1 MSVNL
6 TIKADKNLRGHGIM
20 RKNKLKNLWAS
31 GKPSI
36 NGWMSISSA
45 FGAEVMANQGYDSLT
60 IDIQHGVIDY
70 SGAVN
75 MLQAMAA
82 YPVTPLV
89 RVSWLEPGLIMK
101 VLDAGAYGLICPMIN
116 TREQAEKFVSLSHY
130 PPIGSRSFGP
140 TRALYSYGKNY
151 HKEANDEVV
160 CLAMIETSQAMT
172 NLSDIVSTPG
182 LDGVYIGPS
191 DLSLGIGN
199 GKYPPGFDREEPE
212 MIEAIQA
219 ILRSAKKSGLIAGL
233 HCGSPEYAA
242 KAIRWGFDMVTIGS
256 DARLLAS
263 AANKIVSTAREI
275 IDGKSVVSNSNPSN
289 NFGY

>member
-1 MSVNL
+1 
-6 TIKADKNLRGHGIM
+6 M

-130 PPIGSRSFGP
+130 PPIGNRSFGP

-172 NLSDIVSTPG
+172 NLNDIVSTPG

-191 DLSLGIGN
+191 DLSIKAVEMALKFDSAINCFCRIVAKSKIRKPKPQSSKSKKISSSSSIITLSGI
-199 GKYPPGFDREEPE
+199 K
-212 MIEAIQA
+212 
-219 ILRSAKKSGLIAGL
+219 SA
-233 HCGSPEYAA
+233 
-242 KAIRWGFDMVTIGS
+242 
-256 DARLLAS
+256 
-263 AANKIVSTAREI
+263 
-275 IDGKSVVSNSNPSN
+275 
-289 NFGY
+289 

>member
-1 MSVNL
+1 M
-6 TIKADKNLRGHGIM
+6 G
-20 RKNKLKNLWAS
+20 KNKLKNLWAS

-36 NGWMSISSA
+36 NGWISISSA

-75 MLQAMAA
+75 MLQAMAP

-116 TREQAEKFVSLSHY
+116 TREQAESFVSLSHY
-130 PPIGSRSFGP
+130 PPLGTRSFGP
-140 TRALYSYGKNY
+140 TRALYSYGENY
-151 HKEANDEVV
+151 HKEANDEIV
-160 CLAMIETSQAMT
+160 CFAMIETSEAMS
-172 NLSDIVSTPG
+172 NLNDIVSTPG

-212 MIEAIQA
+212 MVEAIQT
-219 ILRSAKKSGLIAGL
+219 ILKSAKKSGLIAGL

-242 KAIRWGFDMVTIGS
+242 KAISWGFDMVTIGS
-256 DARLLAS
+256 DARLMAS
-263 AANKIVSTAREI
+263 AAKKIVSKAREI
-275 IDGKSVVSNSNPSN
+275 IDGKSAGGVFNNSTNV
-289 NFGY
+289 GY